1 MAIDKELARVQA
13 DQAINTLRATGLV
26 PEQDLQILN
35 RMATVTIEVAADLEE
50 KGGFKTLGASGVT
63 GETVTDGPVISRI
76 TNNGPAKIEKTN
88 TNTQGQSDITG
99 KSGGNGQLTVAL
111 TQRSPKAIQKVLKD
125 VVKADQTTIDKVNAE
140 TSSVPSVVKE
150 AVKKDP
156 VADLKKSVKAAT
168 KKQQEEL
175 GNPIGS
181 EDPFG
186 SLGAKFGNILGSIA
200 SLAQGTGSFKEVGK
214 AITDNTSEVTDAV
227 TGEKSFSRNVV
238 EPSGTTNLSKSL
250 TKGGSFGAFVSSL
263 ESLDIK
269 LLAKG
274 FAGRHTNTRQY
285 KFEPVSSQE
294 EFELEIANSNR
305 ELQNMVIDWLGN
317 AADVSFTVKELHLA
331 LANSIPTETPAI
343 ESGIQ
348 HHYIIY
354 PDGQVIRGRP
364 IDFETGKFN
373 PEQMRVGAINIQL
386 IAGSTESKSN
396 PQWEEFLS
404 QDSITPEQWKSLD
417 ILITS
422 WFRVKPGGEVLSI
435 QDIDPQQSAPG
446 FSGIQYV
453 KKFNKESIYQNKAST
468 SKLPQKRSTG
478 LLDVKTTPAEVVE
491 EPAPNNVQGAP
502 DPNVPKSLAELKEAV
517 VPKDPPSPEE
527 AEAAIDKANK
537 DIDTALSEID
547 NKMAEANKLGTGLL
561 GSFKDNI
568 SSSSN
573 FLEAAVKTGQQQRQK
588 MLDAG
593 YTYNPKTKS
602 WNK

>member
-1 MAIDKELARVQA
+1 MAIDKELAQVQA
-13 DQAINTLRATGLV
+13 NQAIDALRNTGLV

-50 KGGFKTLGASGVT
+50 KGGFKTLGASGVS
-63 GETVTDGPVISRI
+63 GETVTDGPVISQI
-76 TNNGPAKIEKTN
+76 TNNGPANIEKVNNKTASS
-88 TNTQGQSDITG
+88 SDLFG
-99 KSGGNGQLTVAL
+99 KSSGNGQLTIAL
-111 TQRSPKAIQKVLKD
+111 TQRSPKAIQAVLKD
-125 VVKADQTTIDKVNAE
+125 VVKADQSTIDKVNSE
-140 TSSVPSVVKE
+140 TSPVPSIVKE

-214 AITDNTSEVTDAV
+214 AIADNTSEVTDPT
-227 TGEKSFSRNVV
+227 TGEKSFSRNIV
-238 EPSGTTNLSKSL
+238 EPSGASNLSKSL
-250 TKGGSFGAFVSSL
+250 TKGGSFGNFVSTL

-274 FAGRHTNTRQY
+274 FAGRHTNTRKY
-285 KFEPVSSQE
+285 KFEPVTSQE
-294 EFELEIANSNR
+294 EFELEIANSSR
-305 ELQNMVIDWLGN
+305 ELQNLIIDWLGN
-317 AADVSFTVKELHLA
+317 ANDVSFTVKDLHLA
-331 LANSIPTETPAI
+331 LANSIPTETQAI

-364 IDFETGKFN
+364 LDFESGKFN

-386 IAGSTESKSN
+386 IAGSTESRTN
-396 PQWEEFLS
+396 PKWEEFLS
-404 QDSITPEQWKSLD
+404 QDSITSDQWESLD
-417 ILITS
+417 LLIRS
-422 WFRVKPGGEVLSI
+422 WFRVKPGGEVLSV
-435 QDIDPQQSAPG
+435 QDIDPQQTAPG

-468 SKLPQKRSTG
+468 AKLPQKRSTG
-478 LLDVKTTPAEVVE
+478 LLDVKTSSAEVVE

-502 DPNVPKSLAELKEAV
+502 DPNVPKSLAELKALVE
-517 VPKDPPSPEE
+517 PKTEPTPEE
-527 AEAAIDKANK
+527 AQANIDKANK
-537 DIDTALSEID
+537 DIAAAQSEID
-547 NKMAEANKLGTGLL
+547 NKMAEAQKLGTGLL
-561 GSFKDNI
+561 GSFSNNLT
-568 SSSSN
+568 SSGN
-573 FLEAAVKTGQQQRQK
+573 FLEAAIKTGQEQRQK

-593 YTYNPKTKS
+593 YTWNPKTKS